1 MKSVFNK
8 LVYTPATNTRGI
20 EVFCDIR
27 IADES
32 GAPLHCIG
40 TVSENINP
48 FDNLPEFT
56 LNDARRYAILFASA
70 PELLEALK
78 RLVDLHVAT
87 YGLDGAWDEE
97 LNNAQ
102 KAIAKAEAK

>member
-1 MKSVFNK
+1 MTSH
-8 LVYTPATNTRGI
+8 TPGPWEIYDCESAIRVGI
-20 EVFCDIR
+20 EGGNGTSVVAF
-27 IADES
+27 
-32 GAPLHCIG
+32 GAKGDDAGVWGG
-40 TVSENINP
+40 TKDQAKAN
-48 FDNLPEFT
+48 
-56 LNDARRYAILFASA
+56 ARLIASA

-102 KAIAKAEAK
+102 KAIAKAEGKL

>member
-40 TVSENINP
+40 TVIENINP

-70 PELLEALK
+70 PELLEALEWTA
-78 RLVDLHVAT
+78 RA
-87 YGLDGAWDEE
+87 LDREHPA
-97 LNNAQ
+97 AI
-102 KAIAKAEAK
+102 KARVAIAKAKGEQL